1 MKPVSETV
9 KRLLIELDAAVRT
22 RQRHQIDP
30 SNARR
35 RAMQA
40 AERLRATTRR
50 RVHRTA
56 ADPSSQAPDP

>member
-40 AERLRATTRR
+40 AERLRASTRR
-50 RVHRTA
+50 RVHRPAT
-56 ADPSSQAPDP
+56 DPLTRAPNR